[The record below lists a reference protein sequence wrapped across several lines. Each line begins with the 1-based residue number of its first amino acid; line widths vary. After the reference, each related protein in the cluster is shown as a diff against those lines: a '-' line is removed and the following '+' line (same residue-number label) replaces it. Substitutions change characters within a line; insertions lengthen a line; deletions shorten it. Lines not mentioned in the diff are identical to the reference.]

1 MPEDSSNR
9 IQKDFISNEGLE
21 AHLSLFHGISER
33 LKKYLTV
40 LLMTQLNPKTLAVLQ
55 QCVLRKSHTNQK
67 NAFILPL
74 NINPRPLA

>member
-1 MPEDSSNR
+1 MQACGSVVDSVSWRVPALPEDSSNR

-40 LLMTQLNPKTLAVLQ
+40 LLMT
-55 QCVLRKSHTNQK
+55 
-67 NAFILPL
+67 
-74 NINPRPLA
+74 